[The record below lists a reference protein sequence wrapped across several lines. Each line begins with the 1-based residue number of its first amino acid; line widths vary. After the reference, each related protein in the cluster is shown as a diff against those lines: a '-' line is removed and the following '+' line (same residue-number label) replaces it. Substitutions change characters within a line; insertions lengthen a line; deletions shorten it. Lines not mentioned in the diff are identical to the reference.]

1 MGAKELTS
9 TVRILG
15 EPFRIRGGDPE
26 QVARLAQFVDDKLS
40 EIRSRNENLPLRNLL
55 ILASLNIAED
65 LFRERKEHEDL
76 FGETI
81 LPGEDYL
88 KRKTGPAWD
97 NSVKLSQL
105 SVERVFLSIFD
116 DNPELRK
123 LA

>member
-1 MGAKELTS
+1 MQMHCDDEDLARMVGLLNGLMPEFF
-9 TVRILG
+9 
-15 EPFRIRGGDPE
+15 PFRWTK
-26 QVARLAQFVDDKLS
+26 A
-40 EIRSRNENLPLRNLL
+40 
-55 ILASLNIAED
+55 
-65 LFRERKEHEDL
+65 RKEHEDL